1 MLYVKDEVVT
11 FRNSMTPKERVLEF
25 AREKKIFRASD
36 AEKAA
41 SVERVYLERLVNEGK
56 LKKAG
61 YGLYSLAENKFSE
74 MQDILEVAVK
84 VPKGVLCLL
93 SALRFHELTTQN
105 PFEVWLAIEQKQ
117 RVPKVET
124 VPVRIFRFAPKVY
137 QAGIETHPV
146 EGVEVKVYSAAKT
159 VADCFRYQSTV
170 GFDVAIEAL
179 RDAWQQRK
187 VTMDEL
193 YHFSQVRNI
202 KNKMMPYLRS
212 LT

>member
-1 MLYVKDEVVT
+1 
-11 FRNSMTPKERVLEF
+11 MTPKERVLKF
-25 AREKKIFRASD
+25 AREKKVFRASD

-41 SVERVYLERLVNEGK
+41 AVSRVYLNRLVNEGK
-56 LKKAG
+56 LFKAG
-61 YGLYSLAENKFSE
+61 YGLYRLAENNSGE

-105 PFEVWLAIEQKQ
+105 PFEVWLAIEQNQ
-117 RVPKVET
+117 RIPKVET
-124 VPVRIFRFAPKVY
+124 VPVRFFRFAPKVY
-137 QAGIETHPV
+137 EAGIETHRV
-146 EGVEVKVYSAAKT
+146 DGVEIKVYSAAKT

-179 RDAWQQRK
+179 RDAWNQRK
-187 VTMDEL
+187 ATMDEL
-193 YHFSQVRNI
+193 YHFSEVRNI
-202 KNKMMPYLRS
+202 KNKMMPYLRT